1 LKFIWEK
8 GEPRLSEII
17 LRINNL
23 TVYYGRL
30 EALHDISF
38 DVKKGEIFAL
48 IGSNGAGK
56 TSTLSAIVG
65 LVPYRGN
72 IELLGEKID
81 HLKTYQRT
89 TRGLS
94 LVPES
99 SAAIFSRFT
108 VLENL
113 IIGSYI
119 NRESKND
126 MLERVFS
133 LFPILKERADQ
144 MADKLSGGERK
155 MLLIGRAL
163 MSNPKLLLLDEV
175 SLGLSPV
182 VTEKIYEACAEINT
196 QGVTILLV
204 EQSIWKALEKAD
216 RACIMEAGKIVKI
229 GSSAELRDEELI
241 RKAYLGL

>member
-1 LKFIWEK
+1 
-8 GEPRLSEII
+8 LSETVLKISDVS
-17 LRINNL
+17 
-23 TVYYGRL
+23 VYYGRL
-30 EALHDISF
+30 EALHNISF

-56 TSTLSAIVG
+56 TSTLNAIVG

-81 HLKTYQRT
+81 HLKTYQRVM
-89 TRGLS
+89 RGLS

-99 SAAIFSRFT
+99 SAAIFSRFS
-108 VLENL
+108 VIENL
-113 IIGSYI
+113 LIGSYT
-119 NRESKND
+119 NRDSKKD

-133 LFPILKERADQ
+133 LFPILKERANQ

-182 VTEKIYEACAEINT
+182 VTERIYEACEEINK

-204 EQSIWKALEKAD
+204 EQNIWKALEKAD
-216 RACIMEAGKIVKI
+216 RACIMEAGKIIKI
-229 GSSAELRDEELI
+229 DSSDKLRDEELI

>member
-1 LKFIWEK
+1 MSETVLKI
-8 GEPRLSEII
+8 SEVS
-17 LRINNL
+17 
-23 TVYYGRL
+23 VYYGRL
-30 EALHDISF
+30 EALHNISF

-56 TSTLSAIVG
+56 TSTLNAIVG

-72 IELLGEKID
+72 VELLGEKID
-81 HLKTYQRT
+81 HLKTYQRVM
-89 TRGLS
+89 RGLS

-99 SAAIFSRFT
+99 SAAIFSRFS
-108 VLENL
+108 VIENL
-113 IIGSYI
+113 LIGSYI
-119 NRESKND
+119 NRDSKKD

-133 LFPILKERADQ
+133 LFPILKERANQ

-182 VTEKIYEACAEINT
+182 VTERIYEACEEINK

-204 EQSIWKALEKAD
+204 EQNIWKALEKAD
-216 RACIMEAGKIVKI
+216 RACIMEAGKIIKI
-229 GSSAELRDEELI
+229 DSSDKLQDEELI

>member
-1 LKFIWEK
+1 M
-8 GEPRLSEII
+8 SETI

-23 TVYYGRL
+23 NVYYGQL
-30 EALHDISF
+30 EAVHNVSF
-38 DVKKGEIFAL
+38 DVEKGEIFAL

-56 TSTLSAIVG
+56 TSILNAIVG
-65 LVPYRGN
+65 LVPYTGN
-72 IELLGEKID
+72 VEFKGGRID
-81 HLKTYQRT
+81 HLKTYQRIAL
-89 TRGLS
+89 GLS

-99 SAAIFSRFT
+99 SASIFSRFT

-113 IIGSYI
+113 LIGSYI
-119 NRESKND
+119 HRTDKDD
-126 MLERVFS
+126 MLERVFN
-133 LFPILKERADQ
+133 LFPILKERVNQ

-175 SLGLSPV
+175 SLGLSPL
-182 VTEKIYEACAEINT
+182 VTEKIYEACKEINL

-204 EQSIWKALEKAD
+204 EQSVWKALEKAD
-216 RACIMEAGKIVKI
+216 RACIMEAGKIGKI
-229 GSSAELRDEELI
+229 GSTDKLRDEELI

>member
-1 LKFIWEK
+1 
-8 GEPRLSEII
+8 LSETVLKISDVS
-17 LRINNL
+17 
-23 TVYYGRL
+23 VYYGRL
-30 EALHDISF
+30 EALHNISF
-38 DVKKGEIFAL
+38 DVKEGEIFAL

-56 TSTLSAIVG
+56 TSTLNAIVG
-65 LVPYRGN
+65 LVPYKGN
-72 IELLGEKID
+72 VELLGEKID
-81 HLKTYQRT
+81 HLKTYQRVM
-89 TRGLS
+89 RGLS

-99 SAAIFSRFT
+99 SAAIFSRFS
-108 VLENL
+108 VMENL
-113 IIGSYI
+113 LIGSYT
-119 NRESKND
+119 NRDSKKD

-133 LFPILKERADQ
+133 LFPILKERANQ

-182 VTEKIYEACAEINT
+182 VTERIYEACEEINR

-204 EQSIWKALEKAD
+204 EQNIWKALEKAD
-216 RACIMEAGKIVKI
+216 RACIMEAGKIIKI
-229 GSSAELRDEELI
+229 DSSDKLRDEELI

>member
-1 LKFIWEK
+1 
-8 GEPRLSEII
+8 LSETVLKISEVS
-17 LRINNL
+17 
-23 TVYYGRL
+23 VYYGRL
-30 EALHDISF
+30 EALHNISF

-56 TSTLSAIVG
+56 TSTLNAIVG

-72 IELLGEKID
+72 VELLGEKID
-81 HLKTYQRT
+81 HLKTYQRVM
-89 TRGLS
+89 RGLS

-99 SAAIFSRFT
+99 SAAIFSRFS
-108 VLENL
+108 VIENL
-113 IIGSYI
+113 LIGSYI
-119 NRESKND
+119 NRDSKKD

-133 LFPILKERADQ
+133 LFPILKERANQ

-182 VTEKIYEACAEINT
+182 VTERIYEACEEINK

-204 EQSIWKALEKAD
+204 EQNIWKALEKAD
-216 RACIMEAGKIVKI
+216 RACIMEAGKIIKI
-229 GSSAELRDEELI
+229 DSSDKLQDEELI

>member
-1 LKFIWEK
+1 MSETILK
-8 GEPRLSEII
+8 
-17 LRINNL
+17 INNL
-23 TVYYGRL
+23 SVYYGRL
-30 EALHDISF
+30 EAVHDVSF

-65 LVPYRGN
+65 LVPYRGT
-72 IELLGEKID
+72 IELFGEKID
-81 HLKTYQRT
+81 RLKAYQRI

-99 SAAIFSRFT
+99 SATIFSRFT

-113 IIGSYI
+113 LIGSYI
-119 NRESKND
+119 NRDSKKD

-133 LFPILKERADQ
+133 LFPILKERANQ

-182 VTEKIYEACAEINT
+182 ITEKIYEACAEINK

-204 EQSIWKALEKAD
+204 EQSIWKALEKAE
-216 RACIMEAGKIVKI
+216 RACIMESGKIVKI
-229 GSSAELRDEELI
+229 GTTSELRDEELI